1 MNRNRTQRSQRRGWK
16 LGLAE
21 GAIFAC
27 LALGVRAA
35 TADGASA
42 AQIVIQN
49 FRFDPPTIAVPV
61 GATVTWTNRDEEI
74 HSLVSPQGGFSSTAL
89 DSDQQFA
96 FRFEKPGTYEYHCG
110 LHPQMTGTVVVH

>member
-1 MNRNRTQRSQRRGWK
+1 MSQNRTRRSQRGWA

-35 TADGASA
+35 TADGASP

-49 FRFDPPTIAVPV
+49 FQFDPPTISVPV
-61 GATVTWTNRDEEI
+61 GTTVTWTNHDEEI
-74 HSLVSPQGGFSSTAL
+74 HSLISTQGGFSSPGL
-89 DSDQQFA
+89 DSNQQFS
-96 FRFEKPGTYEYHCG
+96 FRFEKPGTYEYRCA

>member
-1 MNRNRTQRSQRRGWK
+1 MSQNRTRRSQRGWA

-35 TADGASA
+35 TADGASP

-49 FRFDPPTIAVPV
+49 FRFDPPTLEVPV
-61 GATVTWTNRDEEI
+61 GTTVTWMNKDEEI
-74 HSLVSPQGGFSSTAL
+74 HMVTSSHGLFRSPGLEG
-89 DSDQQFA
+89 DQQFA
-96 FRFEKPGTYEYHCG
+96 HRFEKPGSYEYGCA
-110 LHPQMTGTVVVH
+110 LHPQMKGTIVVR